1 MSGLKAGDR
10 FPEGVQFRY
19 ALDAALTIAML
30 FLNLLSLLVAV
41 GYLTLKRK
49 NPSHLADFLR
59 HTMLAK
65 SLQTRK

>member
-1 MSGLKAGDR
+1 MSGLKAGDS

-19 ALDAALTIAML
+19 ALNATITIAVP

-49 NPSHLADFLR
+49 SPLHLVDFLR
-59 HTMLAK
+59 HTMLAR